1 MEDGTYSNLGIKQ
14 NQGSI
19 TGLMPTHLDEE
30 FGLGTIIEECS
41 KEGWESFT
49 EQKLFKALCFE
60 FKSLLEIEKLRELAQ
75 DLVQIDHHLHLIL
88 EHTPKGSKDLG
99 LEGFYQNLS
108 TLFIRM
114 ALEEE
119 VNSDSMKRA
128 IEIALEEEIYTWQ
141 ERLQQAI

>member
-1 MEDGTYSNLGIKQ
+1 MEDGTYSNLGTKQ
-14 NQGSI
+14 NQNSLPVGMA
-19 TGLMPTHLDEE
+19 TEVGEE

-41 KEGWESFT
+41 KDGWESFD

-60 FKSLLEIEKLRELAQ
+60 FKSLLEIEKLRELVQ

-88 EHTPKGSKDLG
+88 DHSRSNSKDLG

-141 ERLQQAI
+141 ERLQ

>member
-1 MEDGTYSNLGIKQ
+1 MEDGTYSNLATKKNQ
-14 NQGSI
+14 NKLPIGMSFEVD
-19 TGLMPTHLDEE
+19 GE

-41 KEGWESFT
+41 KEGWENFS

-88 EHTPKGSKDLG
+88 DNSRSSSKDLG

-119 VNSDSMKRA
+119 VSSDSMKRA

-141 ERLQQAI
+141 ERLQ

>member
-1 MEDGTYSNLGIKQ
+1 MEDGTYSNLGTKQ
-14 NQGSI
+14 NQSS
-19 TGLMPTHLDEE
+19 MPVGMPSELDEE

-41 KEGWESFT
+41 REGWESFS

-60 FKSLLEIEKLRELAQ
+60 FKSLLEIEKLRELVQ
-75 DLVQIDHHLHLIL
+75 DLVQIDHHLHLIIDQ
-88 EHTPKGSKDLG
+88 SRSSAKDLG

-141 ERLQQAI
+141 ERLQ

>member
-1 MEDGTYSNLGIKQ
+1 MEDGTYSNLGITQKQ
-14 NQGSI
+14 KGIPKGMSAH
-19 TGLMPTHLDEE
+19 MEEE

-41 KEGWESFT
+41 RDGWENFS
-49 EQKLFKALCFE
+49 EEKLFKALCFE

-88 EHTPKGSKDLG
+88 DHSRSDAKGLG

-128 IEIALEEEIYTWQ
+128 IEIALEEEIYSWQ
-141 ERLQQAI
+141 ERLQ